1 LETSD
6 IRDELL
12 SEIGSRPILRARHLV
27 WIGIVAALA
36 LYVYYLLYGANSFLR
51 LLELRD
57 EDRALQTRVEQLK
70 SENAKL
76 RRELYELELISGE
89 EEP

>member
-1 LETSD
+1 METSD

-12 SEIGSRPILRARHLV
+12 GEIGSRPIIRARHLIWV
-27 WIGIVAALA
+27 GIVAALA
-36 LYVYYLLYGANSFLR
+36 LYAYYLLYGANSFLR

-57 EDRALQTRVEQLK
+57 EDAALQARVEALK
-70 SENAKL
+70 DENAKL

-89 EEP
+89 EGL

>member
-1 LETSD
+1 METSD

-12 SEIGSRPILRARHLV
+12 GDIGARPVLRARHLV
-27 WIGIVAALA
+27 WFAIAAAFA
-36 LYVYYLLYGANSFLR
+36 LYAYYLLYGANSLLR

-57 EDRALQTRVEQLK
+57 EDRALELRVEALK
-70 SENAKL
+70 EENAKL

-89 EEP
+89 GGQ